1 MDGIYNGNTL
11 ITIHELKPWGFL
23 PLNKHDGHLQ
33 HTVFDLIGARGT
45 NVNLFCT
52 TSAKRS
58 SSGQ

>member
-1 MDGIYNGNTL
+1 MEIRLSQYMSINHGYS
-11 ITIHELKPWGFL
+11 L

-45 NVNLFCT
+45 YVNLFCT